1 MKTVLDVLKARGFVE
16 QTTHEQELEAYLGQ
30 ERVSAYIGFD
40 PTASSLHVGHLLPIM
55 ALVHLQ
61 QAGHRPI
68 ALVGGGTGMVGD
80 PSGKTETRQMLTE
93 EIIEAN
99 VEAIRGQLKGYLDFD
114 EGKALLLNNALW
126 LRDLKYIDF
135 LRTIGRHF
143 SVNKMVKSES
153 YRQRLESEQN
163 LAFIEFNYMLLQSY
177 DFLELYDRYGC
188 RLQMGGSDQWG
199 NIVAGIELI
208 RKMRQDQA
216 FGLTFPLITT
226 ASGTKMGKT
235 AKGAVWLDP
244 YRTTPYDYFQFWVNT
259 DDKDVIRFLKLFT
272 LLPLEEIL
280 EIEHIRD
287 EALNSVKMI
296 LAFEATAITHGR
308 EQALSA
314 YQAAIQLFG
323 ARDVPEKLLPSSSLP
338 RRLDMMENAAVPTG
352 AKTIAELETGIPLF
366 KLLYEM
372 GLATSGTAARKL
384 IEQGGAYVNGERI
397 LQVDYVVGLWD
408 LDNGEIRLSA
418 GKKRICRIVV
428 KAPSSL

>member
-1 MKTVLDVLKARGFVE
+1 MKTVLDVLKRRGFVE

-55 ALVHLQ
+55 ALMHLQ
-61 QAGHRPI
+61 QVGHRPI

-99 VEAIRGQLKGYLDFD
+99 VEAIRNQLKRYLDFD
-114 EGKALLLNNALW
+114 DGKALLLNNALW
-126 LRDLKYIDF
+126 LRELKYIDF

-188 RLQMGGSDQWG
+188 KLQMGGSDQWG

-208 RKMRQDQA
+208 RKMRQDQT

-226 ASGTKMGKT
+226 ASGAKMGKT
-235 AKGAVWLDP
+235 AKGAVWLDSEK
-244 YRTTPYDYFQFWVNT
+244 TTPYDYFQFWVNT
-259 DDKDVIRFLKLFT
+259 DDKDVVRFLKLFT
-272 LLPLEEIL
+272 LLPLEEIE
-280 EIEHIRD
+280 EIEHLQD
-287 EALNSVKMI
+287 EALNSLKIV
-296 LAFEATAITHGR
+296 LAFEATRITHGM

-314 YQAAIQLFG
+314 YQAAIRLFG
-323 ARDVPEKLLPSSSLP
+323 LRDLPEDMLRSSRIP
-338 RRLDMMENAAVPTG
+338 RKMETIEDAAVPTSI
-352 AKTIAELETGIPLF
+352 KTLSQLETGIPLF
-366 KLLYEM
+366 KLMHEV
-372 GLATSGTAARKL
+372 GLAGSGAAARRL
-384 IEQGGAYVNGERI
+384 IEQGGAYVNGERV
-397 LQVDYVVGLWD
+397 QKVDYIVGKFD
-408 LDNGEIRLSA
+408 VQNGEMHLSA
-418 GKKRICRIVV
+418 GKKRIHRIVV
-428 KAPSSL
+428 AGS

>member
-1 MKTVLDVLKARGFVE
+1 MKTVLDVLKSRGFVE
-16 QTTHEQELEAYLGQ
+16 QTTHDDELEGYLGQ
-30 ERVSAYIGFD
+30 EQVSAYIGFD

-55 ALVHLQ
+55 ALMHLQ
-61 QAGHRPI
+61 RAGHRPI

-99 VEAIRGQLKGYLDFD
+99 VDALRSQLKRYLDFGD
-114 EGKALLLNNALW
+114 GKALLLNNALW
-126 LRDLKYIDF
+126 LRELKYIDF

-188 RLQMGGSDQWG
+188 KLQMGGSDQWG

-226 ASGTKMGKT
+226 ASGAKMGKT

-244 YRTTPYDYFQFWVNT
+244 MRTTPYDYFQFWVNT

-272 LLPLEEIL
+272 LLPLEEIS
-280 EIEHIRD
+280 EVEHLQD
-287 EALNSVKMI
+287 EALNSLKVV
-296 LAFEATAITHGR
+296 LAFEATQITHGID
-308 EQALSA
+308 QALSA
-314 YQAAIQLFG
+314 YQASIRLFG
-323 ARDVPEKLLPSSSLP
+323 QRKISEGLLKSSSIP
-338 RRLDMMENAAVPTG
+338 RKVETVEDAAVPTSI
-352 AKTIAELETGIPLF
+352 KTLSQLEAGIPLF
-366 KLLYEM
+366 KLMHEV
-372 GLATSGTAARKL
+372 GLAGSGAAARRL

-397 LQVDYVVGLWD
+397 QQVDRVVGKSD
-408 LDNGEIRLSA
+408 VRNGEIRLSA
-418 GKKRICRIVV
+418 GKKRIHRIVV
-428 KAPSSL
+428 EDA